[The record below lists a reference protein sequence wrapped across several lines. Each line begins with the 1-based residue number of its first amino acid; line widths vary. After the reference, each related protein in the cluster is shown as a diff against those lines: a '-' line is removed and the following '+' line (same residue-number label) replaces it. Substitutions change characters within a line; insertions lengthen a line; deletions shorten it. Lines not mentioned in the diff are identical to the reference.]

1 MQLAFANCPGNS
13 ADSYC
18 ISDKYGLVLSWLDAE
33 GLTKLDDGTVLS
45 RLPFPLDAEGAIEFV
60 WSWLQTIN
68 YGEEPD
74 HDGSNRQGFTVYNE
88 DWGHVGGSYYAF
100 VAIKPEW
107 IMYGK

>member
-1 MQLAFANCPGNS
+1 MITVGNNFRFLLTSLGKEHFKTIMQLAFANCPGNS

-60 WSWLQTIN
+60 WSWLQTAN

-88 DWGHVGGSYYAF
+88 D
-100 VAIKPEW
+100 
-107 IMYGK
+107 